1 MHYLTLLRGTV
12 SNNSK
17 LLNGLLF
24 SVQTLKFSPFTNS
37 LLQTYI
43 SSATWKIWHPRTALQ
58 EYHAPTFGIII
69 LVPRKLSKMENTR
82 YTDTSDL
89 MLQHFTSVWFCSCCV
104 FCISCVF
111 LSPPLQGRHRNPDQ
125 EWSGWHMNLSIHMH
139 KNILAPQI
147 SSRTGFSLC
156 TFYEKS

>member
-17 LLNGLLF
+17 LLNGLFF
-24 SVQTLKFSPFTNS
+24 SVQTLEFSPFTNS

-43 SSATWKIWHPRTALQ
+43 SSAIWKIWHPRTDF
-58 EYHAPTFGIII
+58 EECHAPTFGIII
-69 LVPRKLSKMENTR
+69 LVPWKLSKMKSTR
-82 YTDTSDL
+82 YTDTPDL
-89 MLQHFTSVWFCSCCV
+89 MLQHFTSVCFCSCCV

-111 LSPPLQGRHRNPDQ
+111 LSPPLHSRHRK
-125 EWSGWHMNLSIHMH
+125 WSGWCMNLSVRMH
-139 KNILAPQI
+139 EYILAPQV